1 MLETSVAEPPLLESV
16 LFTFLTRQIAGAVVA
31 AVLPLAHD
39 REAFQLRVE
48 PVAAWQAQ
56 E

>member
-1 MLETSVAEPPLLESV
+1 MQVSLRSHPYWKSV